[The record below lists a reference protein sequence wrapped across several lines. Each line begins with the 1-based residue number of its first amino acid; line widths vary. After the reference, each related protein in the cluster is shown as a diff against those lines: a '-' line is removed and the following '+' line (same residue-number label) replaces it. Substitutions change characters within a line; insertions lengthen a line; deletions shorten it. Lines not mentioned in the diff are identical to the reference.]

1 MAVTKTDIVQS
12 IMDQIEFTKIQSS
25 EVTETLLEVMKRTL
39 PLVPPIAW
47 YEPREQNSFDYHSYF
62 VTYRIF
68 RFCFLRWLLNIF

>member
-47 YEPREQNSFDYHSYF
+47 
-62 VTYRIF
+62 
-68 RFCFLRWLLNIF
+68 